1 MRCTCCRELGHSN
14 NDCPRDPNIKT
25 LEDVDD
31 ELIRIGKITQNK
43 RFYHDTLVTTTHF
56 LKKCIKVP
64 VIPEEMKVIAA
75 LTESFKKNVVSR

>member
-14 NDCPRDPNIKT
+14 NDCPRDPNLKT
-25 LEDVDD
+25 NEDVDD

-43 RFYHDTLVTTTHF
+43 RFYNDTLVTTTHF

-64 VIPEEMKVIAA
+64 VIPGKMKIIAELA
-75 LTESFKKNVVSR
+75 ESFKKNFVS